1 MFDKHG
7 ILMAKAAVAFSLA
20 LGVSAIHAESSVL
33 SDDAL
38 ASSAKAALHRQSGA
52 GIGVRVQAIDGV
64 VYLYGAVDTYRE
76 LADVEGAVSAAVPG
90 HKVVDSIESSPS

>member
-20 LGVSAIHAESSVL
+20 LSVSALQAQPSGT

-38 ASSAKAALHRQSGA
+38 VSSVKTALHSHFGGGL
-52 GIGVRVQAIDGV
+52 GIRVQAIDGV
-64 VYLYGAVDTYRE
+64 VYLYGTVDTYPE
-76 LADVEGAVSAAVPG
+76 QANIEEAVRAAAPG
-90 HKVVDSIESSPS
+90 HKIVDSIGSAPN